1 MTQHDLLYFVAG
13 LFMVFAFG
21 LCVQMRMLAG
31 VALKRAAKAKFDGL
45 DERSARIGVV
55 QAVNGGTALETAG
68 IEGEV
73 AQHLAGEYPQAIS
86 HIRFARKGTM
96 LFAVLLIAVIAAW
109 RFTGGAG

>member
-1 MTQHDLLYFVAG
+1 MTQHDLIYFVAG

-45 DERSARIGVV
+45 DERQAKLAVAG
-55 QAVNGGTALETAG
+55 AVNGGAE
-68 IEGEV
+68 
-73 AQHLAGEYPQAIS
+73 AGEAAGYLAETFPGAIR
-86 HIRFARKGTM
+86 HIRLARKGTIVM
-96 LFAVLLIAVIAAW
+96 AAALVAVIAAW